1 MALYENS
8 NHRILKVSLAL
19 VALVLCLFSPRAA
32 LSANKWIYGYG
43 SVGEGMWPL
52 LVAQQK
58 GIFRKHGILDMDF
71 VLIEGGLRGISALL
85 GGDVHLMQTGG
96 APAIQAILKGAP
108 LVILGSITNLLF
120 FDFIAGK
127 EITKPSDLKGKRVA
141 ISQFGSTTD
150 LATQLVLKR
159 FGISPKEVV
168 FLQIGSNPAR
178 MAALLN
184 GQIQAALLNSASHSP
199 QAQRQ
204 GLRVLASLPEMGIE
218 LLQSSIITT
227 KSFRKIQEDFLN
239 RFSRSLVEAI
249 AWLRY
254 EQNKQEAL
262 KILGRF
268 IRSQDE
274 GLLQRTYELS
284 RRAGRPNPIAT
295 EGGLRNILDFI
306 ASGKEEERKISADNF
321 LDNSFFQQLESSGYI
336 RSLYP
341 K

>member
-1 MALYENS
+1 MSACNISRYSQNVFVL
-8 NHRILKVSLAL
+8 
-19 VALVLCLFSPRAA
+19 LCLLVSFFLPAH
-32 LSANKWIYGYG
+32 SASAEKWIYGYG

-58 GIFRKHGILDMDF
+58 GFFSRNGIIDTEF
-71 VLIEGGLRGISALL
+71 VLIEGGLRGMSALL

-108 LVILGSITNLLF
+108 LVLLGSLTNVLF
-120 FDFIAGK
+120 FDFVVSK
-127 EITKPSDLKGKRVA
+127 EIGKPSDLKGKKIA

-159 FGISPKEVV
+159 FNISPKEIV

-178 MAALLN
+178 MGALLN
-184 GQIQAALLNSASHSP
+184 GQIHGALLNSASHSP
-199 QAQRQ
+199 QAQQQ
-204 GLRVLASLPEMGIE
+204 GLKVLASLPEMGIE

-227 KSFRKIQEDFLN
+227 KAFRKTQEAFLS
-239 RFSRSLVEAI
+239 RFFKSLVESI
-249 AWLRY
+249 AWLRS

-274 GLLQRTYELS
+274 RLLQRTYELS
-284 RRAGRPNPIAT
+284 RNAGRANPLAT
-295 EGGLRNILDFI
+295 ETGLRNILDFV
-306 ASGKEEERKISADNF
+306 APPKPGEKALPVENF
-321 LDNSFFQQLESSGYI
+321 LDNSFLQQLESSGYI
-336 RSLYP
+336 KSLYP

>member
-1 MALYENS
+1 MPAYL
-8 NHRILKVSLAL
+8 RLRSLTKPF
-19 VALVLCLFSPRAA
+19 LVLSFAVCIVLGAYRGVLAER
-32 LSANKWIYGYG
+32 WVYGYG

-58 GIFRKHGILDMDF
+58 GFFARNGIAETEF
-71 VLIEGGLRGISALL
+71 VLIEGGLRGMSALL

-108 LVILGSITNLLF
+108 LVILGSITNVLF
-120 FDFIAGK
+120 FDFLVPKDIA
-127 EITKPSDLKGKRVA
+127 KPADLRGKRIA

-150 LATQLVLKR
+150 LATQLVLKQ

-184 GQIQAALLNSASHSP
+184 GQIQGALLNSASHSP
-199 QAQRQ
+199 QAQQQ
-204 GLRVLASLPEMGIE
+204 GLKVLASLPEMGIE

-227 KSFRKIQEDFLN
+227 KAFRKSQEVFLA
-239 RFSRSLVEAI
+239 RFFKAVVESI
-249 AWLRY
+249 AWLRN

-268 IRSQDE
+268 IRSQDQS
-274 GLLQRTYELS
+274 LLQRTYDLS
-284 RRAGRPNPIAT
+284 SKAGRPNPLAT
-295 EGGLRNILDFI
+295 ETGLRNILDFV
-306 ASGKEEERKISADNF
+306 SPGKPGDKTVAAENF
-321 LDNSFFQQLESSGYI
+321 LDNSFLQQLDSSGYI
-336 RSLYP
+336 KSLYG